1 MRQPSPRGSKAT
13 LIALMFA
20 ALAVVSPFALRGI
33 ACGRELPFHM
43 DSWMEVAQQWRQG
56 VVYPEWAAYANYRGG
71 DPRFLFY
78 PPLSWILGGA
88 LGSFIPWLFAPV
100 AFDICIVVL
109 AGWLT
114 YLTAREWFEQPEAA
128 LIAVA
133 YALNPY
139 MLATIYARSAFAE
152 MLAACFLPLLLLW
165 IVRDRPAQRMLAPLA
180 LTIAAIWLTNL
191 PAAIIA
197 TYFAVVLLVVVT
209 LMRRSSRVFLYGIAA
224 IGLGLAL
231 ASFFLLPAFYEHN
244 WVMLG
249 RLATSS
255 LPQGNFLFSSSG
267 RFPRTLAIVEVAV
280 TAVAIVAAR
289 RSWRENPTLCR
300 SLTIVTALA
309 CVLMLPAAALAYRLM
324 PDLHAVEF
332 PWRWLLVIGVAYAV
346 FVVTALPS
354 FRGKSW
360 LYAFV
365 FVALI
370 AGCNH
375 VFQTPCD
382 PAETP
387 FMVSNIYRTGYGYM
401 GPDEYVTVSG
411 ANYAVKPDFPE
422 YRLFAQNGSIVT
434 DARVTPRLSG
444 TYRKQLTVESP
455 QPVQLV
461 LRLMNYPAWRVE
473 VNHTPVATVTDRSTG
488 RIVIELPSGT
498 NHVDVRFVLTP
509 GRWIGDVISLAAL
522 LALCLLWRRDRRRS
536 PPQRHRDTEKSKT
549 LMQEDS
555 NQHSALS
562 NQ

>member
-1 MRQPSPRGSKAT
+1 MRQPSPPGSKAT

-20 ALAVVSPFALRGI
+20 GLAVVSPFALRGI
-33 ACGRELPFHM
+33 ACGRELSFHM

-56 VVYPEWAAYANYRGG
+56 VAYPQWAAYANYRGG

-88 LGSFIPWLFAPV
+88 LGSFLPWLFVPV
-100 AFDICIVVL
+100 AFDVCIVVL
-109 AGWLT
+109 AGWLM
-114 YLTAREWFEQPEAA
+114 YFTAREWFEQPEAA

-152 MLAACFLPLLLLW
+152 MLAASLFPLLLLW
-165 IVRDRPAQRMLAPLA
+165 VVRDRPAQRMLAPLA

-197 TYFAVVLLVVVT
+197 TYFVVVLLVVVT

-231 ASFFLLPAFYEHN
+231 ASFFLVPAFYERN

-267 RFPRTLAIVEVAV
+267 RFPRTLSWLAIAEVAA
-280 TAVAIVAAR
+280 TAVAIAAAR
-289 RSWRENPTLCR
+289 KSWRENSRLCW
-300 SLTIVTALA
+300 SLTISAA
-309 CVLMLPAAALAYRLM
+309 ISSVLMLPAAGLAYRLM

-332 PWRWLLVIGVAYAV
+332 PWRWLLVISVAYAV

-354 FRGKSW
+354 FRGKAW

-365 FVALI
+365 FVALT

-387 FMVSNIYRTGYGYM
+387 FMVSNVYRTGYGYM
-401 GPDEYVTVSG
+401 GPGEYVTVAG

-422 YRLFAQNGSIVT
+422 FRFFAENGSIAT
-434 DARVTPRLSG
+434 DARVTHWLSG
-444 TYRKQLTVESP
+444 PYRKQLTVESSKP
-455 QPVQLV
+455 LQLV
-461 LRLMNYPAWRVE
+461 LRLMNYPGWRVE
-473 VNHTPVATVTDRSTG
+473 ANGKLVATATDRTTG
-488 RIVIELPSGT
+488 RMVIELPSGT
-498 NHVDVRFVLTP
+498 NHIDVRFVRTAD
-509 GRWIGDVISLAAL
+509 RWIGDGISLAAL
-522 LALCLLWRRDRRRS
+522 LALCWYGFYS
-536 PPQRHRDTEKSKT
+536 PRRHRKHGIRSEVRSHA
-549 LMQEDS
+549 S
-555 NQHSALS
+555 C
-562 NQ
+562 